1 MLQTSCKMCSYA
13 CQGCLFFAASLILR
27 LFVAPTTN
35 PCLFSRF
42 AFLLLFVSLNKK
54 NRPSASEQDLRER
67 DNDRPTIEK
76 PRLQI
81 RASRQ
86 SEAIKARDLSTTS
99 PPARFNGRL
108 EDTTDSGPSA
118 RWIKTLQTLSR
129 ESLPQRFL
137 CLEPP
142 LFSTTT
148 SSLTGYQGSLNP
160 AGGSLLRVHRPWI
173 ALR

>member
-27 LFVAPTTN
+27 LFMVPTTN

-86 SEAIKARDLSTTS
+86 SEAIR
-99 PPARFNGRL
+99 RG
-108 EDTTDSGPSA
+108 
-118 RWIKTLQTLSR
+118 I
-129 ESLPQRFL
+129 
-137 CLEPP
+137 
-142 LFSTTT
+142 
-148 SSLTGYQGSLNP
+148 
-160 AGGSLLRVHRPWI
+160 SLLRHRRRVLMADWRIQLILVP
-173 ALR
+173 LRAELRHSRPSLAKACLSDFSAWNPFFSLLPLHP